1 MLKTINKANNFDIH
15 WTVPNIIIFS
25 TFYELYLLLFF
36 YMLSFI
42 CFYLCII
49 FMVSV
54 FSFFLWAKSH
64 YVGLLWLW
72 LLLLVLLLLFAL
84 TKQIL
89 WPLSKL
95 VKNCGSL
102 IIVILWLS
110 LS

>member
-1 MLKTINKANNFDIH
+1 MNYIYFFFLHAVI
-15 WTVPNIIIFS
+15 
-25 TFYELYLLLFF
+25 YLLLFMHYF
-36 YMLSFI
+36 YGLR
-42 CFYLCII
+42 I
-49 FMVSV
+49 F
-54 FSFFLWAKSH
+54 FFLWAKSH